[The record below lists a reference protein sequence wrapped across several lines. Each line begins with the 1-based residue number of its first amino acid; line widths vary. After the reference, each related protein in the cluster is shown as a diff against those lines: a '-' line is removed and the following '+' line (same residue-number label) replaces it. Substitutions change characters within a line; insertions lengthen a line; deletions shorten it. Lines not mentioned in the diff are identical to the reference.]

1 MKRRCCWLAAG
12 LFALAL
18 SGCAK
23 NESEDELERIRQ
35 ARHLYIAIQPV
46 NVPFGFSAGIKII
59 GLDADLAEAISQK
72 INVPI
77 RWVKRDFEEL
87 FDTLEQRKADMI
99 VSVITITAERKK
111 RFAFSDAYFQS
122 GQIIAVRK
130 EDERKI
136 AGLKSLEGRR
146 IGVQGQTTGHI
157 FAQSQPALKT
167 STLVTYASLDDA
179 LLKLVDHEVDAV
191 IGDFPILVNSLEE
204 SFTNLVIVGR
214 PLTNERYGV
223 VLRKDEPSLLRLV
236 NATIQELKSQGK
248 LEQMGHKWF
257 KNYTKIQQLQGQVP
271 PATNQ

>member
-1 MKRRCCWLAAG
+1 
-12 LFALAL
+12 L